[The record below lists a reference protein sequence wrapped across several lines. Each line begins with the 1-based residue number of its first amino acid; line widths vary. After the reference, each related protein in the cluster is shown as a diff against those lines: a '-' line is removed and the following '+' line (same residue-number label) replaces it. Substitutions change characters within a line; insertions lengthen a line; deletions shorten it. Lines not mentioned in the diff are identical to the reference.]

1 MSGTSGTVILIHK
14 ESEIEKKIQK
24 DIDKIGQQKWF
35 DHSGEAKIMW
45 EIWQW
50 EKISQQIELD

>member
-24 DIDKIGQQKWF
+24 DIDKIGQQK
-35 DHSGEAKIMW
+35 
-45 EIWQW
+45 
-50 EKISQQIELD
+50 